1 MRKPSVAAVLRGEIR
16 RLARRE
22 MKKAVERVR
31 RLQRR
36 VALLRMESRRQQR
49 LLDRLQR
56 RVKKVGA
63 ARAGAP
69 AGRGAAPD
77 AIRALRARLSMTRK
91 QFSQALGVSP
101 GAIFLWETG
110 RSVPRRSSLARL
122 KDLRTRGARGGKASA
137 KSTSRG
143 RRTRRSGR

>member
-1 MRKPSVAAVLRGEIR
+1 MRKPSIAAVFRAEIR
-16 RLARRE
+16 RIARRE
-22 MKKAVERVR
+22 MKRTVGRMK

-36 VALLRMESRRQQR
+36 LALMRLENRRQQR

-56 RVKKVGA
+56 RLKRVGA
-63 ARAGAP
+63 ARVGAP

-77 AIRALRARLSMTRK
+77 AIRALRARLGMTRK

-122 KDLRTRGARGGKASA
+122 KELRARGGRSA
-137 KSTSRG
+137 AARTKVPV
-143 RRTRRSGR
+143 RRRPRRAA

>member
-1 MRKPSVAAVLRGEIR
+1 
-16 RLARRE
+16 

-110 RSVPRRSSLARL
+110 RSVPRRSSLARI
-122 KDLRTRGARGGKASA
+122 KDLRTRGVRGGKATS

-143 RRTRRSGR
+143 RRTRRTGR

>member
-1 MRKPSVAAVLRGEIR
+1 VRKPSVATVLRAEIR
-16 RLARRE
+16 RIARRE
-22 MKKAVERVR
+22 TKKAVARLR

-36 VALLRMESRRQQR
+36 VALLRLESRRQQR

-56 RVKKVGA
+56 RVKRVGA

-77 AIRALRARLSMTRK
+77 AIRALRARLGMTRK
-91 QFSQALGVSP
+91 QFSRALGVSP

-122 KDLRTRGARGGKASA
+122 KELRVRGAGSGRTRA
-137 KSTSRG
+137 KSPARG
-143 RRTRRSGR
+143 RRARRAA

>member
-1 MRKPSVAAVLRGEIR
+1 VFRAEIR
-16 RLARRE
+16 RVARRE
-22 MKKAVERVR
+22 TRRALGRLR

-36 VALLRMESRRQQR
+36 LAVMRLESRRQQR

-56 RVKKVGA
+56 RLKRVGA
-63 ARAGAP
+63 ARPGAP
-69 AGRGAAPD
+69 SGRGTAPD
-77 AIRALRARLSMTRK
+77 AIRALRARLGMTRK

-122 KDLRTRGARGGKASA
+122 KDLRARGAAA
-137 KSTSRG
+137 KSKAPAR
-143 RRTRRSGR
+143 RRTRRAA

>member
-1 MRKPSVAAVLRGEIR
+1 VRKPSVAAVLRAEMR
-16 RLARRE
+16 RLARHE
-22 MKKAVERVR
+22 MKRAVGRVR

-36 VALLRMESRRQQR
+36 VALLRLESRRQQR

-56 RVKKVGA
+56 RLKKVGA

-122 KDLRTRGARGGKASA
+122 REL
-137 KSTSRG
+137 RG
-143 RRTRRSGR
+143 RGLKSVRAKGPARRRPRRAA

>member
-1 MRKPSVAAVLRGEIR
+1 
-16 RLARRE
+16 

-49 LLDRLQR
+49 LLARLQR
-56 RVKKVGA
+56 RVKRVGA
-63 ARAGAP
+63 ARAGAS

-77 AIRALRARLSMTRK
+77 AIRALRARLGMTRK

-101 GAIFLWETG
+101 GAVFLWETG

-122 KDLRTRGARGGKASA
+122 KELRTRGARGKSA
-137 KSTSRG
+137 RVKPAARGRRG
-143 RRTRRSGR
+143 RRTTG

>member
-1 MRKPSVAAVLRGEIR
+1 LPLRKPSIAAILRAEIR
-16 RLARRE
+16 RVARRE
-22 MKKAVERVR
+22 MKRAMTRVR

-36 VALLRMESRRQQR
+36 VSLMRLEGRRQQR

-56 RVKKVGA
+56 RLKRVGA
-63 ARAGAP
+63 ARGGAP
-69 AGRGAAPD
+69 AGRGSAPD
-77 AIRALRARLSMTRK
+77 AIRALRARLGMTRK

-122 KDLRTRGARGGKASA
+122 KELRARGPKAGTGRA
-137 KSTSRG
+137 KSPA
-143 RRTRRSGR
+143 RRRPRRAA